1 MILVRLV
8 RNLYYWL
15 ILRRAIK
22 LGLRIGKDVRIS
34 GRPFFG
40 GEPYLISIGDHVT
53 ISFNVSFINH
63 DGATW
68 VFRDRPE
75 YQGLQRF
82 GRIDIGDNVFVGA
95 NTTILPGVTIG
106 SNVVVGAGSVVT
118 KDLPSDGVYAG
129 VPARVVCTIEDYVQ
143 RTSARCTYYPPEVA
157 RSGPRL
163 RQALI
168 PQLPLKPNTG
178 PNHRRTPPATPLPAA
193 STR

>member
-1 MILVRLV
+1 MILVRLT
-8 RNLYYWL
+8 RRLINWL
-15 ILRRAIK
+15 ILWRAIK
-22 LGLRIGKDVRIS
+22 LGLRVGKDLRIS

-129 VPARVVCTIEDYVQ
+129 VPARFVCTIEEYTR

-168 PQLPLKPNTG
+168 REHPFRPRPEPRIPDG
-178 PNHRRTPPATPLPAA
+178 VPIPAQHVGV
-193 STR
+193 